1 MIGVMTGEEVRADP
15 IALAHLADCL
25 LQASQRIAD
34 EYRGL
39 QDALAIPAGA
49 FGDSAVGPRM
59 SDAHLTMVTDAGL
72 ALARLVGVLEL
83 DTDRLYG
90 VASVYQQADQD
101 AATPMT
107 ASRT

>member
-1 MIGVMTGEEVRADP
+1 MTGEEVRADP
-15 IALAHLADCL
+15 IELAHLAECF

-49 FGDSAVGPRM
+49 FGDSAVGPRIT
-59 SDAHLTMVTDAGL
+59 DAHPTMVTDVGV
-72 ALARLVGVLEL
+72 ALARLVGVLEV

-101 AATPMT
+101 AAAPMT
-107 ASRT
+107 VGRI